1 MGSKNTSI
9 ESSFLCYAT
18 HVYCHAHLPMQPCLF
33 MHIKVEID
41 MIMATTSSPLET
53 TPAITNT
60 VVSAVDMVLL
70 VGNVV

>member
-1 MGSKNTSI
+1 
-9 ESSFLCYAT
+9 
-18 HVYCHAHLPMQPCLF
+18 

-41 MIMATTSSPLET
+41 MIMATTSSPPVET

-60 VVSAVDMVLL
+60 VVSAVDIVLL

>member
-1 MGSKNTSI
+1 
-9 ESSFLCYAT
+9 
-18 HVYCHAHLPMQPCLF
+18 MQPCLF
-33 MHIKVEID
+33 IHIKVEID